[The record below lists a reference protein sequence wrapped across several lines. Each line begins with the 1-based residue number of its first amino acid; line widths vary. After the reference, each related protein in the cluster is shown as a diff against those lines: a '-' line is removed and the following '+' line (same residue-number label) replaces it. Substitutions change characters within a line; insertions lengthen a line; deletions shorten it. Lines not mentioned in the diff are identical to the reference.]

1 MLQHL
6 ALLVGRRQLLGIDP
20 HALTH
25 EERRV
30 VHVLA
35 RLDLEALV
43 KLPHRQR
50 KLRVQEVEEQ
60 IEVALRAD
68 GQARQVDGREAEV
81 AAAGSDLAIGIV
93 HVAHDARTAAH
104 VGDLCLGRALVVLR
118 VERRVNEAEVREQAL
133 RGAMHGQLE
142 QVVVRILGVVVHAL
156 LHAEDLHGED
166 GRLAGAEAF
175 LGGQQHVLHHHA
187 TLGRGVHA
195 VVHRA
200 ERRLRAGAAVHGV
213 QVVHE
218 RLHGLE
224 RRAVGIAQGVLSRIG
239 HGLVGGLLAGADLH
253 ERRAHG
259 GLEAL
264 VHGEAGPYARLRL
277 DARERVLR
285 ERAGVVHGI
294 AQQQIDGFGQ
304 MLLVQAAVRFT
315 HALGQT
321 VVEVADSLAAV
332 LVVLVALDGDAG
344 QRRVAGDVVG
354 LAQHAVAR
362 GEAALEQ
369 LLQLDLAARGGEGVE
384 VHVVDVD
391 VAFAV
396 GAGELRVDD
405 AHLVE
410 LLGRLRAVLEHGT
423 HGGVGVDVGV
433 LALHVRVRRLRE
445 RDVLERLDEAAVH
458 VARAAALGAV
468 QDVGLGRLHEAGLDE
483 RLLHEVLHALNRGR
497 ALDGAALQLVHHALR
512 DILGRRTILHGPACL
527 ESALHRL
534 GDLLLLEFHRPAVA
548 LHDGL
553 DHAANPLFELLLASS
568 FSCCELWLR
577 LVYAQCFHTIY
588 AMFST
593 ICSSR

>member
-1 MLQHL
+1 
-6 ALLVGRRQLLGIDP
+6 
-20 HALTH
+20 
-25 EERRV
+25 
-30 VHVLA
+30 
-35 RLDLEALV
+35 
-43 KLPHRQR
+43 
-50 KLRVQEVEEQ
+50 
-60 IEVALRAD
+60 
-68 GQARQVDGREAEV
+68 
-81 AAAGSDLAIGIV
+81 
-93 HVAHDARTAAH
+93 
-104 VGDLCLGRALVVLR
+104 
-118 VERRVNEAEVREQAL
+118 
-133 RGAMHGQLE
+133 MHGQLE

-239 HGLVGGLLAGADLH
+239 HGLVGGPLAGADLH

-264 VHGEAGPYARLRL
+264 VHGEAGPHARLRL

-304 MLLVQAAVRFT
+304 MLLVQAAVRLA

-321 VVEVADSLAAV
+321 VVEVADSLPAV

-512 DILGRRTILHGPACL
+512 DILGRRAILHGPARL

-534 GDLLLLEFHRPAVA
+534 GDLLLLEFHRSAVA